1 MYVKFSAF
9 CDLLQK
15 QIRKT
20 RNQCANIVLIRSRFI
35 YSPFALNHIHTH
47 SFYFWHC
54 YYCTWLFFFFLIP
67 LEPCAFYFARDLLL
81 CDSEWRF
88 ALESDTIDGTVSFC
102 SSTRYQ
108 EKFKLCISSNSKFS
122 YDICILWWKKIVW
135 NHLIWF
141 LYILIPGKKHY
152 TYFYTEM
159 CVCYYSTKE
168 NIIQRKEKTT
178 TVYYPDYRQ
187 NDQLICFYFQ
197 TFGRLRC
204 VQTVKW
210 DWEFIHGCFFP
221 RVFSMCAVNQRLF
234 KIRSNDEFELSS
246 MNKSIQIFS
255 HRYHVCGKNKII
267 R

>member
-1 MYVKFSAF
+1 MPTLCS
-9 CDLLQK
+9 
-15 QIRKT
+15 
-20 RNQCANIVLIRSRFI
+20 
-35 YSPFALNHIHTH
+35 FALALSILHSRSITYIHTH
-47 SFYFWHC
+47 STSDTAIIVHDS
-54 YYCTWLFFFFLIP
+54 FFFFLIP

-122 YDICILWWKKIVW
+122 YEICILWWKK
-135 NHLIWF
+135 NRLKSTHLISAYFDTGKKTLYIF
-141 LYILIPGKKHY
+141 LYRN
-152 TYFYTEM
+152 
-159 CVCYYSTKE
+159 VCMLLSKERKYYSTKE
-168 NIIQRKEKTT
+168 KTT
-178 TVYYPDYRQ
+178 TDYYPDYRQ

-255 HRYHVCGKNKII
+255 HRYHVCGKNKIK

>member
-122 YDICILWWKKIVW
+122 YEICILWWKKIRLKSS
-135 NHLIWF
+135 HFLINSFDFFIFWYREKNSIHIF
-141 LYILIPGKKHY
+141 IPK
-152 TYFYTEM
+152 
-159 CVCYYSTKE
+159 CVYV
-168 NIIQRKEKTT
+168 IIQRMKILSNERKKPPPFIIQI
-178 TVYYPDYRQ
+178 TVKMI
-187 NDQLICFYFQ
+187 NWSVF
-197 TFGRLRC
+197 TFKHSVGCGVFKRSNEIESSFMDVFSPVSFRC
-204 VQTVKW
+204 V
-210 DWEFIHGCFFP
+210 
-221 RVFSMCAVNQRLF
+221 R
-234 KIRSNDEFELSS
+234 
-246 MNKSIQIFS
+246 
-255 HRYHVCGKNKII
+255 
-267 R
+267 

>member
-122 YDICILWWKKIVW
+122 YEICILWWKKKSSEIISFPYK
-135 NHLIWF
+135 LIWF
-141 LYILIPGKKHY
+141 LYILIPGKKQY

-159 CVCYYSTKE
+159 CVCYYPTKGKNHHRLLSRLPSKWSTDLFLLS
-168 NIIQRKEKTT
+168 NIRSVAVCSNGQM
-178 TVYYPDYRQ
+178 
-187 NDQLICFYFQ
+187 
-197 TFGRLRC
+197 RLR
-204 VQTVKW
+204 VHSW
-210 DWEFIHGCFFP
+210 MFFSP
-221 RVFSMCAVNQRLF
+221 CLF
-234 KIRSNDEFELSS
+234 D
-246 MNKSIQIFS
+246 
-255 HRYHVCGKNKII
+255 VCGKPKIIQNKIKWWI
-267 R
+267 WIVIDE

>member
-1 MYVKFSAF
+1 MCQHCAHSLSLYLFSIRAQSHTYTLI
-9 CDLLQK
+9 LLL
-15 QIRKT
+15 T
-20 RNQCANIVLIRSRFI
+20 LLLL
-35 YSPFALNHIHTH
+35 YMTL
-47 SFYFWHC
+47 
-54 YYCTWLFFFFLIP
+54 FFFLIP

-122 YDICILWWKKIVW
+122 YEICILWWKK
-135 NHLIWF
+135 NRLKSTHLISLYFDTGKKTLYIF
-141 LYILIPGKKHY
+141 LYRN
-152 TYFYTEM
+152 
-159 CVCYYSTKE
+159 VCMLLSKERKYYPTKE
-168 NIIQRKEKTT
+168 ETT

-210 DWEFIHGCFFP
+210 DWEFIHGCFFT